1 MKFGIVV
8 LPGSNCDHDALHV
21 TRDLLGAE
29 TEVLW
34 HKETDLKGVDCV
46 VIPGGFA
53 YGDYL
58 RAGALAKFA
67 PIMEPIR
74 RHAAAGGLVFGICN
88 GFQVL
93 TEVGL
98 LPGALMRNAHL
109 RFASRDIHLRTEET
123 DTPFTGEL
131 TKGQILRM
139 PIAHG
144 EGNFYAD
151 NATLDELER
160 NRQIVFRYCDSEGR
174 TTSEANPNGSARN
187 IGGICNRARNV
198 LGMMPHPE
206 RCSEGLLGCADGL
219 GIFRSIA
226 TWSAAVPPALH
237 DSGTL
242 SMGRGAGTSRLKRS
256 VPSA

>member
-21 TRDLLGAE
+21 TRDVIGAE
-29 TEVLW
+29 AELLW

-46 VIPGGFA
+46 IIPGGFA

-67 PIMEPIR
+67 PIMDPIR

-109 RFASRDIHLRTEET
+109 RFAGRDILLRTVET
-123 DTPFTGEL
+123 DTPITSEL

-144 EGNFYAD
+144 EGNYFAEED
-151 NATLDELER
+151 ALDELER
-160 NRQIVFRYCDSEGR
+160 NRQVIFRYCDEEGR
-174 TTSEANPNGSARN
+174 ITFASNPNGSARN
-187 IGGICNRARNV
+187 IAGICNRERNV

-206 RCSEGLLGCADGL
+206 RCSEAILGNADGL
-219 GIFRSIA
+219 GVFKSIA
-226 TWSAAVPPALH
+226 A
-237 DSGTL
+237 
-242 SMGRGAGTSRLKRS
+242 S
-256 VPSA
+256 VARV

>member
-1 MKFGIVV
+1 MKFGVVV

-21 TRDLLGAE
+21 AKHVVGADA
-29 TEVLW
+29 EVLW

-46 VIPGGFA
+46 IIPGGFA

-98 LPGALMRNAHL
+98 LPGALMRNEHL
-109 RFASRDIHLRTEET
+109 RFISRDVFLRTEET
-123 DTPFTGEL
+123 DTPFTNQFDPGAVM
-131 TKGQILRM
+131 RV

-144 EGNFYAD
+144 EGNYFAD
-151 NATLDELER
+151 DATLDELER
-160 NRQIVFRYCDSEGR
+160 NRQVIFRYCDESGR
-174 TTSEANPNGSARN
+174 VVRDANPNGSARN
-187 IGGICNRARNV
+187 IAGVCNAARNV

-206 RCSEGLLGCADGL
+206 RCSEQLLGNADGL
-219 GIFRSIA
+219 GVFKSIV
-226 TWSAAVPPALH
+226 TSFAAV
-237 DSGTL
+237 
-242 SMGRGAGTSRLKRS
+242 
-256 VPSA
+256 

>member
-21 TRDLLGAE
+21 TQDVLGAE
-29 TEVLW
+29 AEVLW
-34 HKETDLKGVDCV
+34 HKDADLKGVDCV
-46 VIPGGFA
+46 IIPGGFA

-74 RHAAAGGLVFGICN
+74 RHAVAGGLVFGICN

-109 RFASRDIHLRTEET
+109 RFASRDIHLRSEET
-123 DTPFTGEL
+123 DTPFTCEL
-131 TKGQILRM
+131 TEGQILRM

-144 EGNFYAD
+144 EGNYFAD
-151 NATLDELER
+151 SRTLDELES
-160 NRQIVFRYCDSEGR
+160 NRQVIFRYCDSEGR
-174 TTSEANPNGSARN
+174 ITSEANPNGSARN
-187 IGGICNRARNV
+187 IAGICNATRNV

-206 RCSEGLLGCADGL
+206 RCSEALLGNADGF
-219 GIFRSIA
+219 GVFKSIA
-226 TWSAAVPPALH
+226 AALARV
-237 DSGTL
+237 
-242 SMGRGAGTSRLKRS
+242 
-256 VPSA
+256 